1 MDAKLPN
8 ITQEMIDDDASDLI
22 NDVTAMS
29 KNTILKYIN
38 NIVKTMNT
46 PCYLMLKKKN
56 NELYEKQMTQL
67 FHSFSKRYPGLFKMI
82 LNSNNDINY
91 EMLGYMLDKME
102 QIKSREI
109 TRFNASSEIGKT
121 LFDQFI
127 PKE

>member
-1 MDAKLPN
+1 MDTKLPN

-29 KNTILKYIN
+29 KNLIFKYIN
-38 NIVKTMNT
+38 NMVTTMNT

-56 NELYEKQMTQL
+56 KELYEKQITQL
-67 FHSFSKRYPGLFKMI
+67 FNDFSKRYPGLFKMI

-109 TRFNASSEIGKT
+109 TRFNASSEIGKI
-121 LFDQFI
+121 LFEQYV